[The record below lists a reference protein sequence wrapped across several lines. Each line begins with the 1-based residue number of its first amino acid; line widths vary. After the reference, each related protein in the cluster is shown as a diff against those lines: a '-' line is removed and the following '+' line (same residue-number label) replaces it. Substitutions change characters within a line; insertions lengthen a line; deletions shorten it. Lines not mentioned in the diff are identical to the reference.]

1 MPSDLH
7 LCSTGC
13 EAHSYVVSVIKK
25 KKEKKKKRKQKR
37 TNDYKAKSVPKAGE
51 VEALAWNPRSQEAVA
66 QDCRQ
71 LEGILGYSQFKTK
84 LKVIRFLL

>member
-13 EAHSYVVSVIKK
+13 EAHSYVVSAIKK
-25 KKEKKKKRKQKR
+25 KKKKRKEKR
-37 TNDYKAKSVPKAGE
+37 SNDDKAKSVPKAGE

-71 LEGILGYSQFKTK
+71 LEGILGYSQFKPK